1 MLKNKNYL
9 FGLAFALGLFLMA
22 GFTVDQRSFNSSL
35 LGIIGS
41 FLIVGAYLG
50 FNWDKIKNGDHRTRV
65 IAIWISS
72 LLLLVII
79 LNIVELVLS

>member
-1 MLKNKNYL
+1 MLKNKNYF

-22 GFTVDQRSFNSSL
+22 GFTVDKISFNSSL

-41 FLIVGAYLG
+41 FLIVGSYLG
-50 FNWDKIKNGDHRTRV
+50 FNWEKIKNGDHHTRK

-79 LNIVELVLS
+79 LNIVELALS